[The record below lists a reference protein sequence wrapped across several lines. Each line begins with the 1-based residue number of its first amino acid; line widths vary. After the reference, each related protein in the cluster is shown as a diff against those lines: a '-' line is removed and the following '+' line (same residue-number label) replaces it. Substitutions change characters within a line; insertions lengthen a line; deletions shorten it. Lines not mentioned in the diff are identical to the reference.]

1 MSKRKYFLIQ
11 GIYTIDDQKY
21 IGYGIEYRDC
31 DQIITFEDVSLNL
44 PRISFFVE
52 LCNTFALSPDHLR
65 DAIDDFLSD
74 MT

>member
-1 MSKRKYFLIQ
+1 MSNRKYFLIQ

-44 PRISFFVE
+44 PKISFLVE
-52 LCNTFALSPDHLR
+52 LCNSFALSPDHLR
-65 DAIDDFLSD
+65 NIIEDFLSD

>member
-52 LCNTFALSPDHLR
+52 LCNAFALSPDHLR